1 MKNLWLLV
9 KVQLQNYLLRPRKRN
24 RNKDGKLAPINP
36 IVVLIPFLALVYVS
50 VVYSYMFMSSLPT
63 EQSYLVLY
71 LMAGVTIILCLFYGI
86 SLAMGSLFA
95 FKDFDMLM
103 SLPLKSNIVVLSKL
117 VSFYVMELMYSLFTF
132 IPSLI
137 IYGIRV
143 SAGFVY
149 YFLGIIGALFLPVIP
164 VIFASLIAVVI
175 RKLAGMTK
183 HHNLWANLLSI
194 VAFAAFMIAI
204 FSMSSLSDS
213 QAANVFG
220 QIGTVLK
227 VFPNVEWYLRGIL
240 EPNLLWFLLSLLM
253 NIVIG
258 GVFVY
263 LFSPTIVKINSSIT
277 DTYHVKNFKLGRQ
290 QRNSVIKTLFH
301 KEVKRFLG
309 NFMYMMN
316 TAVGEIMFIIFA
328 VYLVLNKSNLL
339 TLLHQMGIVKT
350 NQVVLLIVIAVA
362 TFTGLMCSIS
372 GVSISL
378 EGKNLWLLKTLP
390 VRTQDIFLA
399 KILLSEV
406 VVLIPSLVG
415 FMIIA
420 IVFQF
425 NWLYWLIG
433 IGYLLAMSFFVS
445 GGYLVVN
452 LLLPKLN
459 FDRDIVVIKQSAST
473 FVCVMGGMVLSIGL
487 FVLYLL
493 VLIKYL
499 EPFAYVLM
507 LLGFFT
513 VIDIIVVYYLNHGGV
528 KRFNRLYN

>member
-24 RNKDGKLAPINP
+24 RKNGATTPVSPLVA
-36 IVVLIPFLALVYVS
+36 LLPFLVLVYVS
-50 VVYSYMFMSSLPT
+50 VVYSYMFMSSLPSG
-63 EQSYLVLY
+63 QSYIVLY
-71 LMAGVTIILCLFYGI
+71 LMAGVTVILCLFYGI

-103 SLPLKSNIVVLSKL
+103 ALPLKSNIVVLSKL
-117 VSFYVMELMYSLFTF
+117 LSFYAMELLYGLFTF

-137 IYGIRV
+137 IYGIKV
-143 SAGFVY
+143 QAGFVY
-149 YFLGIIGALFLPVIP
+149 YLLGIIGALFLPVIP
-164 VIFASLIAVVI
+164 VILASLIAVVI

-204 FSMSSLSDS
+204 FSMSSLSDA
-213 QAANVFG
+213 QAANIFG
-220 QIGTVLK
+220 KIGAILEL
-227 VFPNVEWYLRGIL
+227 FPNVQWYLQGIL
-240 EPNLLWFLLSLLM
+240 EPNLGWFALAILM
-253 NIVIG
+253 NVVIAV
-258 GVFVY
+258 VFVY
-263 LFSPTIVKINSSIT
+263 LFSPSILKINATIT
-277 DTYHVKNFKLGRQ
+277 DTYHVKNFKLGRL

-328 VYLVLNKSNLL
+328 VYLVWNKDMVLG
-339 TLLHQMGIVKT
+339 LLHQMGIVDT
-350 NQVVLLIVIAVA
+350 NQVVLLILVAMA

-378 EGKNLWLLKTLP
+378 EGKNLWLLKTFP

-399 KILLSEV
+399 KILLSEI
-406 VVLIPSLVG
+406 VVLIPSLIG
-415 FMIIA
+415 MAIIA

-425 NWLYWLIG
+425 NWLYWLLG
-433 IGYLLAMSFFVS
+433 IAYLIAMSFFVS
-445 GGYLVVN
+445 GGYLVIN
-452 LLLPKLN
+452 LLLPKLD
-459 FDRDIVVIKQSAST
+459 FDRDIIVIKQSAST

-487 FVLYLL
+487 IVLYLL

-499 EPFAYVLM
+499 EPFAYVLI

-513 VIDIIVVYYLNHGGV
+513 LIDIIVVYYLNHGGI

>member
-9 KVQLQNYLLRPRKRN
+9 KVQLQNYFLRPRKR
-24 RNKDGKLAPINP
+24 RNGATTPVNP
-36 IVVLIPFLALVYVS
+36 LVALLPFLVLIYVS

-63 EQSYLVLY
+63 DQSYIVLY
-71 LMAGVTIILCLFYGI
+71 LMAGVTITLCLFYGI

-103 SLPLKSNIVVLSKL
+103 ALPLKSNIVVLSKL
-117 VSFYVMELMYSLFTF
+117 LSFYVMELLYGLFTF

-143 SAGFVY
+143 QAGLVY
-149 YFLGIIGALFLPVIP
+149 YLLGIIGALFLPVIP
-164 VIFASLIAVVI
+164 VIVASLVAVVI

-204 FSMSSLSDS
+204 FSMNGLSDA
-213 QAANVFG
+213 QAANIFG
-220 QIGTVLK
+220 QVAAILK
-227 VFPNVEWYLRGIL
+227 LFPNVQWYLQGIL
-240 EPNLLWFLLSLLM
+240 EPNIGWFALSILM
-253 NIVIG
+253 NVVVG
-258 GVFVY
+258 GLFVY
-263 LFSPTIVKINSSIT
+263 LFSPAILKINATIT
-277 DTYHVKNFKLGRQ
+277 DTYHVKNFKLGRL
-290 QRNSVIKTLFH
+290 QRNGVVKTLFH

-316 TAVGEIMFIIFA
+316 TAVGEIMFIMFA
-328 VYLVLNKSNLL
+328 VYLVWNKDNLQAML
-339 TLLHQMGIVKT
+339 YQMGIVDT
-350 NQVVLLIVIAVA
+350 NQVVLLILAAVA
-362 TFTGLMCSIS
+362 TFTGLMCTIS

-399 KILLSEV
+399 KILLAEV
-406 VVLIPSLVG
+406 VVLIPSLIGLV
-415 FMIIA
+415 IIA

-433 IGYLLAMSFFVS
+433 IGYLLAMSFFAS

-452 LLLPKLN
+452 LLLPKLDY
-459 FDRDIVVIKQSAST
+459 DRDIIVIKQSAST
-473 FVCVMGGMVLSIGL
+473 FVCVMGGMVLSLGL
-487 FVLYLL
+487 FILYLL
-493 VLIKYL
+493 VLIKYI
-499 EPFAYVLM
+499 EPFAYVLI
-507 LLGFFT
+507 LLGFFSL
-513 VIDIIVVYYLNHGGV
+513 IDIIVVYYLNYGGI